1 MQVAIRL
8 SARAES
14 KALPILL
21 RHSPGVGLPQRT
33 YIISEEAA
41 EALRK
46 AGVPFTELGNA
57 ASLPDL
63 EGALSGERV

>member
-1 MQVAIRL
+1 MKVVIRV
-8 SARAES
+8 SGCAELQ
-14 KALPILL
+14 ALPLLL

-41 EALRK
+41 ETLRK
-46 AGVPFTELGNA
+46 AGIPFTELGNA
-57 ASLPDL
+57 ANLPDL